1 MQPPPHM
8 ALLLLLLFV
17 YITSFGMDI
26 SSVQWEEG
34 RASTAVVE
42 GQAAADPQASWQ
54 HHQLGSNHV
63 HQQQPEQPGQ
73 PCTSSNLPSSQNP
86 SYHGSAS
93 APACACL
100 CKKAPQAP
108 PKFPLSGYELM
119 NRCRGCPAVQNQ
131 SGCLRAS
138 KKQED
143 GKLKTAVWAEYGKW
157 EKMTPSEFR
166 RIYFKFATI
175 SCLLVSG
182 VGFGC
187 VLLGNSLGW

>member
-1 MQPPPHM
+1 MRRGKSKHSCGGR
-8 ALLLLLLFV
+8 
-17 YITSFGMDI
+17 TS
-26 SSVQWEEG
+26 SS
-34 RASTAVVE
+34 RSTSKLAAPST
-42 GQAAADPQASWQ
+42 GQ
-54 HHQLGSNHV
+54 
-63 HQQQPEQPGQ
+63 Q
-73 PCTSSNLPSSQNP
+73 PCTSSSNLSNHVPAQQPTLFSKSKL
-86 SYHGSAS
+86 SWLLSS

-187 VLLGNSLGW
+187 VLPPNSLG